1 MNQNQWYSVNNTDTV
16 ISPSLLVY
24 PERIQHN
31 IETMLRMA
39 GGPEHLRPH
48 IKTHKNAEI
57 IVMQLEKGITKFKC
71 ATIAEAEL
79 LADCGA
85 PDVLLAIQPVG
96 ANQERYIQLIKK
108 YPMVSFTTLVDNEA
122 TMDDL
127 GDIAKKH
134 SLTISLYIDLNVGM
148 HRTGI
153 APGKEALELYT
164 SISEHPHLKI
174 IGLHVYDGHLRN
186 SNVEIRKSDCD
197 EAFLTVLQLKNALLK
212 AGLPAPII
220 IAGGSPTFP
229 FHCKRDNVIASPGTT
244 LLWDAGYG
252 GLFPEMDFLIAA
264 VLFTRII
271 SKPKAGILCFDLG
284 HKSIAPEMDFP
295 RVQFLTLE
303 HGRQIKQS
311 EEHLVVEYD
320 DLKILNV
327 GDEHYAV
334 PKHICPTVAKYDSLL
349 VVENGEIVK
358 EWKVVAR
365 NQKIT
370 I

>member
-1 MNQNQWYSVNNTDTV
+1 
-16 ISPSLLVY
+16 
-24 PERIQHN
+24 
-31 IETMLRMA
+31 
-39 GGPEHLRPH
+39 
-48 IKTHKNAEI
+48 
-57 IVMQLEKGITKFKC
+57 
-71 ATIAEAEL
+71 
-79 LADCGA
+79 
-85 PDVLLAIQPVG
+85 
-96 ANQERYIQLIKK
+96 
-108 YPMVSFTTLVDNEA
+108 
-122 TMDDL
+122 
-127 GDIAKKH
+127 
-134 SLTISLYIDLNVGM
+134 
-148 HRTGI
+148 
-153 APGKEALELYT
+153 
-164 SISEHPHLKI
+164 LKI

-186 SNVEIRKSDCD
+186 SDVEIRKSDCD
-197 EAFLTVLQLKNALLK
+197 EAFQTVLQLKNAIME
-212 AGLPAPII
+212 ARLPEPII

-252 GLFPEMDFLIAA
+252 GLFPEMDFLPAA

-271 SKPKAGILCFDLG
+271 SKPKTGILCFDLG

-327 GDEHYAV
+327 GDEHYAI

-349 VVENGEIVK
+349 VVENGEIAK